1 MTTDALT
8 TIAARPASAAVYA
21 ELVDGLRTIGE
32 HDIEPKR
39 GSVHVTRGSAF
50 LGVHP
55 RSTGVVLNIVTDTPI
70 LSTRIRRSETLSPRR
85 SHNEVLVT
93 DPSQLDEELWGWIRD
108 AYRRASR

>member
-1 MTTDALT
+1 MTKDALA

-21 ELVDGLRTIGE
+21 QLIDGLRALGE
-32 HDIEPKR
+32 YGIEAKQ
-39 GSVHVTRGSAF
+39 GSVHITRGSAF

-55 RSTGVVLNIVTDTPI
+55 RSKGLVLNIVSDAPI
-70 LSTRIRRSETLSPRR
+70 TSARVRRSEQLSPRR

-93 DPSQLDEELWGWIRD
+93 EPAQLDEELWGWIRD

>member
-32 HDIEPKR
+32 HGIEAKK
-39 GSVHVTRGSAF
+39 GSVHVTHGSAF

-55 RSTGVVLNIVTDTPI
+55 RSTGLVLNIVTDAPI
-70 LSTRIRRSETLSPRR
+70 TSARVRRSERLSRRR

-93 DPSQLDEELWGWIRD
+93 EPAELDEELWGWIRD